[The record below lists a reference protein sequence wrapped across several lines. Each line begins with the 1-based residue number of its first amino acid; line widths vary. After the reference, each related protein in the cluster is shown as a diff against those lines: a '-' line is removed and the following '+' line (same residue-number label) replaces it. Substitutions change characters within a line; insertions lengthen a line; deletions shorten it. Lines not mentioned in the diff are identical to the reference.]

1 MRAFVLAA
9 GVGTRL
15 QPYTNLIP
23 KPLLPVGGKPCIRY
37 IINRLIRQ
45 GFEDI
50 VVCVNDAHLSMF
62 KHELRDLDI
71 SYSISSK
78 PLGTA
83 GEIFNCRDLIDDDF
97 LIYYADELTDI
108 NLKNLVEFHN
118 SKKDGLA
125 TLALVSQFPLPVGLI
140 KLKGSELQSIAEKP
154 SINIPFWVGI
164 AVLRE
169 EILEYV
175 SLGDDFARNIFP
187 RILDEGKKIYT
198 KTFETEWI
206 DIGNISRYRY
216 ANDLA
221 EKGLINS

>member
-1 MRAFVLAA
+1 MKAFVLAA

-15 QPYTNLIP
+15 QPYTSLIP

-37 IINRLIRQ
+37 IMNRLIRQ

-50 VVCVNDAHLSMF
+50 VVCVNDSHLSMF
-62 KHELRDLDI
+62 KHQLRDMDI
-71 SYSISSK
+71 SFSISKK

-108 NLKNLVEFHN
+108 NLKKLVEFHS

-125 TLALVSQFPLPVGLI
+125 TLALVNRFPLPVGLI
-140 KLKGSELQSIAEKP
+140 KLKGSEVQSIEEKT

-164 AVLRE
+164 AVIRK
-169 EILEYV
+169 EILEYLN
-175 SLGDDFARNIFP
+175 LGEDFARDIFP
-187 RILDEGKKIYT
+187 RILDEGRKIHT

-216 ANDLA
+216 ANELA